1 MQSSQNHGASEFEVD
16 IQVHNENGNPTFRD
30 FSHSKYMQLKTLYKT
45 KRKYFFIVIIAVL
58 VIMDII
64 NFIKKDGLKET
75 EYETASTQMTVRDE
89 SFSSEMNMVTVNY
102 KNASIDFGNNLQ
114 EAEFNNSLLLLQEK
128 SLWLLNLNTEDIY
141 HLHESK
147 NVITAFYF
155 NFQNI
160 PIWFEDQSKTTHS
173 LIPEYDGLPLRA
185 NFKVE
190 IIVDDYYTGN
200 SYALDKKGGNLF
212 LFDKNYHYSAVI
224 VTDLKN
230 VTDLKID
237 HSTRLIFILANGEI
251 LRCNMDGRS
260 LKVLKFLRKDVSAFT
275 LDYMSKKIY
284 SLGKTAIEYTDYEGK
299 IRKVFHKFE
308 AFDNIS
314 SLTFQ
319 NNKLF
324 WVQHDRLISKS
335 PEYIIFCE
343 INKKCQ
349 MTFKI
354 PILFQQSKF
363 IDFPNKSVTSLD
375 TNPCQKIP
383 PVCDHICTL
392 SVNYSYT
399 CACDQFYQLSDDM
412 KTCKLMPY
420 FIYVHNFSFRGKFIT
435 NSFSSSFNDLIPF
448 QPVYFDSKVELNLEK
463 ILFAKGSK
471 NSEIFVSDHENMYS
485 INLRNAE
492 QNKLFTVAGQNRTI
506 LSFTYDFKVKRI
518 YVLVDHS
525 RLFKSFLRTYN
536 TDMVFVEFELQLCYR
551 GAFSSMTII
560 SNELLLLSYLETG
573 EIVQFNTSASKGRE
587 KVNSEIGRGHK
598 ILLLPKI
605 PADVNSLKFNWL
617 SFNGNITTWN
627 YGSKFNDEFT
637 IELKMILPSTLSN
650 VHKGFI
656 YEENLYVEVNHSIW
670 RVQKNSSI
678 SADILFKITEDIYGL
693 TLI

>member
-1 MQSSQNHGASEFEVD
+1 MQSSQNHDASEFEVD
-16 IQVHNENGNPTFRD
+16 IQFHNQNGNPTFRD
-30 FSHSKYMQLKTLYKT
+30 FSHTKYMQLKTFYKT
-45 KRKYFFIVIIAVL
+45 KRKYFFIGIIIAVL
-58 VIMDII
+58 IIMDII

-75 EYETASTQMTVRDE
+75 EYETASTQKTVRDE

-102 KNASIDFGNNLQ
+102 KNASIDFEYNLQ
-114 EAEFNNSLLLLQEK
+114 EAEFNNSLLLLEGNT
-128 SLWLLNLNTEDIY
+128 LWQLNLKTEDIY
-141 HLHESK
+141 HWHESK

-173 LIPEYDGLPLRA
+173 LIPEYDGLPFLA

-200 SYALDKKGGNLF
+200 SYALDEKGGNLF

-224 VTDLKN
+224 LTDLKN
-230 VTDLKID
+230 ATDLKID
-237 HSTRLIFILANGEI
+237 PSVRLIFILANGDI
-251 LRCNMDGRS
+251 LRYNMDGRS
-260 LKVLKFLRKDVSAFT
+260 LKALKFLRKDVSAFT

-308 AFDNIS
+308 AFHYKS
-314 SLTFQ
+314 SLIFQ

-324 WVQHDRLISKS
+324 WIQYDRFPTT

-343 INKKCQ
+343 IIKKCQ

-363 IDFPNKSVTSLD
+363 IDFPNKPVTSLD
-375 TNPCQKIP
+375 TNPCQRSP
-383 PVCDHICTL
+383 PVCDHICIL

-399 CACDQFYQLSDDM
+399 CACDQFHQLSDDM

-420 FIYVHNFSFRGKFIT
+420 FIYVHNLSFRGKFIT
-435 NSFSSSFNDLIPF
+435 NSFSSSNDLIPF
-448 QPVYFDSKVELNLEK
+448 QPVYFDSKVKLHLQK

-471 NSEIFVSDHENMYS
+471 NSEIFVSDDENMYS

-492 QNKLFTVAGQNRTI
+492 QNKLFTVAGQDRII
-506 LSFTYDFKVKRI
+506 LSFTYDSKVKRL
-518 YVLVDHS
+518 YVLVDNTKTYNS
-525 RLFKSFLRTYN
+525 YLRTYN

-551 GAFSSMTII
+551 GGFSSMTII
-560 SNELLLLSYLETG
+560 SNELLLLSYLKTG
-573 EIVQFNTSASKGRE
+573 EILQFNTLASRGRE
-587 KVNSEIGRGHK
+587 KVNSEIGRGNK

-627 YGSKFNDEFT
+627 YGSKFDDEFT

-650 VHKGFI
+650 VNKGFI
-656 YEENLYVEVNHSIW
+656 YEENLYVEANHSIW

-678 SADILFKITEDIYGL
+678 SANILFKITEDIYGI